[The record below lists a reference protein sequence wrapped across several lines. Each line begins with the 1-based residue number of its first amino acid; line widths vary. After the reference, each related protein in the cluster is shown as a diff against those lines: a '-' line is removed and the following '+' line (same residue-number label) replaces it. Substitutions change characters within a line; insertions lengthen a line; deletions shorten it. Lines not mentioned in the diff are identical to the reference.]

1 MKISKSYLILIVLL
15 LGSLTGNSVYAQYA
29 PGAQLPGLSG
39 SGDYD
44 WQRGDKG
51 FLRYVGNS
59 LSTPIDRRSYSIITG
74 WPNEER
80 FRVSANGTTSIIGAS
95 DGMPALNFYNS
106 WLYYLGSIGFP
117 NEELTISGLNGIR
130 INPSKQNKIFITA
143 AQTTVFNPLHLSL
156 KGFYANEGVTFKMG
170 RNQEPLM
177 NSSIVD
183 KRLRIGAKSGIG
195 FWGDGNVEV
204 NDVPNLGVRADGTV
218 SVSNAIT
225 MCIGRNGAPTIQGE
239 VNGKWLRIGGQNGV
253 AFWGNGNMSNEDT
266 PHVLIKENS
275 LTIGQVTNS
284 GYALNVSGSIYTEKN
299 GIKTYFGRDTDNQN
313 AWIGTDSKHGLYLGT
328 NNNSCMYFEVDSR
341 NAYIGLID
349 TTVAQIRKELKD
361 KFGLFVA
368 KGVLSEDYGIGPQSS
383 WSDFVFDK
391 DYALKTIP
399 EVEEFISENNHLPD
413 VPSAKQVA
421 EEGYSQHD
429 MNKVLLQKIEELTL
443 YTIQQQK
450 EIQELKTELN
460 NLKK

>member
-1 MKISKSYLILIVLL
+1 MRRSRQMSESIELGIVLALAGGFMDAYSYMCRDEVFANAQTGNMLL
-15 LGSLTGNSVYAQYA
+15 LGIN
-29 PGAQLPGLSG
+29 LSERNWG
-39 SGDYD
+39 MA
-44 WQRGDKG
+44 
-51 FLRYVGNS
+51 LRYLFPVLAFAVGIA
-59 LSTPIDRRSYSIITG
+59 LADVV
-74 WPNEER
+74 
-80 FRVSANGTTSIIGAS
+80 RVHAKDN
-95 DGMPALNFYNS
+95 
-106 WLYYLGSIGFP
+106 
-117 NEELTISGLNGIR
+117 
-130 INPSKQNKIFITA
+130 
-143 AQTTVFNPLHLSL
+143 NPLHLSL

-361 KFGLFVA
+361 KYGLFVA
-368 KGVLSEDYGIGPQSS
+368 KGVAFGRLRH
-383 WSDFVFDK
+383 WS
-391 DYALKTIP
+391 AI
-399 EVEEFISENNHLPD
+399 
-413 VPSAKQVA
+413 
-421 EEGYSQHD
+421 
-429 MNKVLLQKIEELTL
+429 LLV
-443 YTIQQQK
+443 
-450 EIQELKTELN
+450 
-460 NLKK
+460 

>member
-1 MKISKSYLILIVLL
+1 MKISKSYLILIVLF

-183 KRLRIGAKSGIG
+183 KRLRIGSKSGIG
-195 FWGDGNVEV
+195 FWGDGNVEM
-204 NDVPNLGVRADGTV
+204 NDVPNLGVRANGTV

-225 MCIGRNGAPTIQGE
+225 MCIGRNGDPTIQGE
-239 VNGKWLRIGGQNGV
+239 VNGKWLRIGGKKGV
-253 AFWGNGNMSNEDT
+253 AFWGNGNVSNEDT

-299 GIKTYFGRDTDNQN
+299 GIKTYFGRDSDNQS

-328 NNNSCMYFEVDSR
+328 NGNSCLYFDADSR
-341 NAYIGLID
+341 NTYIGIID
-349 TTVAQIRKELKD
+349 TSVSKIRQELKT
-361 KFGLFVA
+361 KYGLFVA
-368 KGVLSEDYGIGPQSS
+368 KGVLS
-383 WSDFVFDK
+383 
-391 DYALKTIP
+391 
-399 EVEEFISENNHLPD
+399 NNHLPD

-429 MNKVLLQKIEELTL
+429 MNKILLQKIEELTL

>member
-361 KFGLFVA
+361 KYGLFVA
-368 KGVLSEDYGIGPQSS
+368 KGVAFGRLRH
-383 WSDFVFDK
+383 WS
-391 DYALKTIP
+391 AI
-399 EVEEFISENNHLPD
+399 
-413 VPSAKQVA
+413 
-421 EEGYSQHD
+421 
-429 MNKVLLQKIEELTL
+429 LLV
-443 YTIQQQK
+443 
-450 EIQELKTELN
+450 
-460 NLKK
+460 